1 MKVNKLHES
10 MSALITERL
19 VRRKGEKLTSVVCN
33 EIYQDIFFSL
43 TEVFKEA
50 QTPLSNESVNL
61 LAQLYYDSVT
71 INGNQDLDPHIF
83 TQRAKLSNIETKELA
98 LLATMMNGTP
108 FAAPFIGEIKR
119 RS

>member
-1 MKVNKLHES
+1 M
-10 MSALITERL
+10 
-19 VRRKGEKLTSVVCN
+19 
-33 EIYQDIFFSL
+33 
-43 TEVFKEA
+43 
-50 QTPLSNESVNL
+50 
-61 LAQLYYDSVT
+61 YYDSVT

>member
-1 MKVNKLHES
+1 

-19 VRRKGEKLTSVVCN
+19 VRRKGEKLTSVVCS

-43 TEVFKEA
+43 TEVFKAA

-61 LAQLYYDSVT
+61 LAQMYYDSVT